1 MEVKSRSLDDW
12 NRIVHSAFSGC
23 DVEAGDT
30 VFPARLAQC
39 DMDGFRFSFI
49 DARKSRV
56 QRWKNRS
63 APRGG
68 SGHLLLHVQVA
79 GTWGFSQGGRD
90 VALMPGDTAFCNP
103 DAAYQIDFHEA
114 YKAFVLEVPAD
125 RIAAAHLAFDVEEAG
140 GRVMNRTRSAMLVA
154 YLKSVW
160 AQKPY
165 LDMQRDW
172 RDAVGR
178 AGMELALS
186 AIGEAFSLK
195 EHPVS
200 SQLTVSV
207 LAHVHSNLRD
217 PQLRTSTI
225 AKALGISRK
234 SVQTVFERM
243 ATTASA
249 YILERRLRLAADE
262 LRSRRTRGSIT
273 ETAYGVGFSDS
284 AYFSRCFHRRFGCV
298 PRAY

>member
-1 MEVKSRSLDDW
+1 MELKSKSLDEW
-12 NRIVHSAFSGC
+12 NQIVDSAFSGC
-23 DVEAGDT
+23 DVQAGEML
-30 VFPARLAQC
+30 FPARLAQC
-39 DMDGFRFSFI
+39 NMDGFKFSFI

-56 QRWKNRS
+56 RRWKNRTAS
-63 APRGG
+63 RG
-68 SGHLLLHVQVA
+68 SGHLLLHVQVN
-79 GTWGFSQGGRD
+79 GTWRFRQGGREES
-90 VALMPGDTAFCNP
+90 LRPGDAAFCNP
-103 DAAYQIDFHEA
+103 DAAYEIDFHDA
-114 YKAFVLEVPAD
+114 YKAFVLEIPAD
-125 RIAAAHLAFDVEEAG
+125 RIAAAHLTFDVEEAG
-140 GRVMNRTRSAMLVA
+140 GRVMNRTRSSMLVA

-160 AQKPY
+160 AQRPY
-165 LDMQRDW
+165 LDVQRDW

-186 AIGEAFSLK
+186 AIGESFSLR
-195 EHPVS
+195 EHPAS
-200 SQLTVSV
+200 AQLTVSV
-207 LAHVHSNLRD
+207 LAYVHSNLRD

-249 YILERRLRLAADE
+249 YVLERRLRIAADE
-262 LRSRRTRGSIT
+262 LRNRRTRGSIT